1 MVVSYSQPALVKNV
15 MPPRRSTQS
24 VRQIVSNPQKIT
36 SASDVVA
43 SAATPIK
50 IPVPPAVGKPATVKQ
65 PYSNSPPP
73 KQVLQGTQELPS
85 PNVRNAKHSE
95 PVPGTSHRPQQM
107 QHSVT
112 LHHQQ
117 PPQAPNPAV
126 VSSSSQSS
134 VQNINYHISMDNSQS
149 NMSSQVSQYQA
160 IQRLPSGT
168 LHIVQE
174 ELTDQATDAETDLQ
188 YDGEPVQHGHEA
200 RTVFTPHSPIVTA
213 KIGKESL
220 LLFLYNM
227 LV

>member
-117 PPQAPNPAV
+117 TPQAPNPAV
-126 VSSSSQSS
+126 VSSSSQNS

-149 NMSSQVSQYQA
+149 NTSSGVSQYQA

-174 ELTDQATDAETDLQ
+174 ELTDQATDAETNLQ

-213 KIGKESL
+213 KIGKESS